1 MFHRSTEHC
10 QNGMVHLYNFPSN
23 NYTELRAKEVL
34 IRNGT
39 YLEELVISILAL
51 LSYRSDEESEKKI
64 AWREKLTNIF
74 NFDYHITKN
83 SQKRK

>member
-10 QNGMVHLYNFPSN
+10 QNGMVHLYNFPN

-39 YLEELVISILAL
+39 YLGELVISILAL

-74 NFDYHITKN
+74 DYHITKN

>member
-1 MFHRSTEHC
+1 
-10 QNGMVHLYNFPSN
+10 MVHLYNFPSN

-39 YLEELVISILAL
+39 YLGELVISILAL

-64 AWREKLTNIF
+64 KREA
-74 NFDYHITKN
+74 D
-83 SQKRK
+83 